1 MKYKIYNVIY
11 FIVLVIISVII
22 TGSFF
27 IRNEFPVTTFDELHF
42 YLTNGVG
49 NSDVNV
55 FLDAI
60 KTCLPYFLLLMI
72 VFCFIFF
79 DITCGRFS
87 IKYHSKKRSKRDRR
101 VKINKFIQIYPF
113 RIIYKHRFI
122 LVSFLAIISL
132 VIATYNLDF
141 VKFIQNS
148 KLKSEFVDVHYIDPK
163 NTNVTFDQ
171 KRNLVLIFV
180 ESLETS
186 FFSKDHGGQWEYDVI
201 PELYNLTKDEDA
213 TVFYDKNKAKQ
224 LNMINGASWT
234 TAALVTN
241 TSGLTFKIPIS
252 GNQYHSE
259 NFMNGAYTLG
269 DLLEKN
275 GYHNELISGA
285 NTEFGGVKD
294 YYTRHGNFKIID
306 YHSLDD
312 NHLELDANEK
322 NGWGFSDNYLF
333 EIAKKRI
340 KELSKN
346 DQLFNLNL
354 VTIDTH
360 FPDGYLYDYSVRN
373 YGTQYEN
380 VYATTS
386 KLIYD
391 FIEWLKEQDIYDNT
405 TIVVMGDHL
414 SMQTNYFDS
423 RGIEERYVYCCYINS
438 AVKPEK
444 NNNRVYTALD
454 TYPSIVAAIGGKIE
468 GERLGLG
475 VNLFSADKT
484 LSERY
489 GVKKVESEL
498 SRNSDFYN
506 KKILG
511 KDFEEMI
518 RSESDE

>member
-1 MKYKIYNVIY
+1 M
-11 FIVLVIISVII
+11 
-22 TGSFF
+22 
-27 IRNEFPVTTFDELHF
+27 
-42 YLTNGVG
+42 
-49 NSDVNV
+49 
-55 FLDAI
+55 
-60 KTCLPYFLLLMI
+60 
-72 VFCFIFF
+72 
-79 DITCGRFS
+79 
-87 IKYHSKKRSKRDRR
+87 
-101 VKINKFIQIYPF
+101 
-113 RIIYKHRFI
+113 
-122 LVSFLAIISL
+122 
-132 VIATYNLDF
+132 
-141 VKFIQNS
+141 
-148 KLKSEFVDVHYIDPK
+148 
-163 NTNVTFDQ
+163 
-171 KRNLVLIFV
+171 
-180 ESLETS
+180 
-186 FFSKDHGGQWEYDVI
+186 
-201 PELYNLTKDEDA
+201 
-213 TVFYDKNKAKQ
+213 
-224 LNMINGASWT
+224 
-234 TAALVTN
+234 
-241 TSGLTFKIPIS
+241 
-252 GNQYHSE
+252 
-259 NFMNGAYTLG
+259 
-269 DLLEKN
+269 
-275 GYHNELISGA
+275 
-285 NTEFGGVKD
+285 
-294 YYTRHGNFKIID
+294 
-306 YHSLDD
+306 DD

-414 SMQTNYFDS
+414 SMQTNYFDT

-454 TYPSIVAAIGGKIE
+454 TYPSTVAAIGGKIE